1 MKAPVGD
8 SVNAYT
14 RRGEERSVIVE
25 SDATADAE
33 AQLDERFRAGDEQ
46 ALADV
51 YRRWSPVVFTLALRS
66 LGDRGDAEDVTQRTF
81 VSAWTS
87 RTSYDPSK
95 ARLSTWLVAIARRR
109 IADMHESRAK
119 VRAIQAEMERL
130 TAPEDLVREP
140 PDLSETLLVAHEMQQ
155 LEPDARAVMRLAFYD
170 DLTHEEISRRLGM
183 PLGTVKS
190 HIRRSLIRM
199 RNRLEVTRVTP

>member
-1 MKAPVGD
+1 MEPNAAP
-8 SVNAYT
+8 
-14 RRGEERSVIVE
+14 
-25 SDATADAE
+25 DAE
-33 AQLDERFRAGDEQ
+33 PDAAGAAEALLNARFVAGDER
-46 ALADV
+46 ALAEV

-87 RTSYDPSK
+87 RASYDSRK

-119 VRAIQAEMERL
+119 VRALQAEMERF
-130 TAPEDLVREP
+130 TSPDDLVREP
-140 PDLSETLLVAHEMQQ
+140 PDLSETLLVASELQQ
-155 LEPDARAVMRLAFYD
+155 LEPDAQTVMRLAFFD

-190 HIRRSLIRM
+190 HIRRSLTRM

>member
-1 MKAPVGD
+1 MEP
-8 SVNAYT
+8 
-14 RRGEERSVIVE
+14 
-25 SDATADAE
+25 DAARDAE
-33 AQLDERFRAGDEQ
+33 PDPAREAELLLDARFVAGDER
-46 ALADV
+46 ALAEV

-87 RTSYDPSK
+87 RASYDHTK
-95 ARLSTWLVAIARRR
+95 ARISTWLVAIARRR

-119 VRAIQAEMERL
+119 VRAIQAEIERL
-130 TAPEDLVREP
+130 TNPDDLVDEP
-140 PDLSETLLVAHEMQQ
+140 PDLSETLLVAHELQQ
-155 LEPDARAVMRLAFYD
+155 LEPDAQAVMRLAFFD
-170 DLTHEEISRRLGM
+170 DMTHEQISSRLGM

-190 HIRRSLIRM
+190 HIRRSLTRM

>member
-1 MKAPVGD
+1 MSD
-8 SVNAYT
+8 S
-14 RRGEERSVIVE
+14 
-25 SDATADAE
+25 DDADALLNE
-33 AQLDERFRAGDEQ
+33 GFVAGDEQ
-46 ALADV
+46 ALAEV
-51 YRRWSPVVFTLALRS
+51 YRRLSPVIFTLALRS

-87 RTSYDPSK
+87 RASYDSSK

-109 IADMHESRAK
+109 IADTHESRAK
-119 VRAIQAEMERL
+119 IRALQVEMERV
-130 TAPEDLVREP
+130 TRPEDLVRDP
-140 PDLSETLLVAHEMQQ
+140 PDLSESLLVANEMQQ
-155 LEPDARAVMRLAFYD
+155 LEPDAQAVMRLAFFD
-170 DLTHEEISRRLGM
+170 DLTHEQIARRLDM